1 MTAAGLASVVIP
13 VFNGERYLAEAIGS
27 VLEQT
32 YEPVEVIVVDDGSTD
47 GSAEIARSFDGVEV
61 IVQPNA
67 GPAQARNRGIAAARG
82 EFLAFVDADD
92 TVPPDK
98 LELQVAHLRAH
109 PEVGCVL
116 GRQRIVLEPGVELP
130 LWAYLSPEMARKHPD
145 IAEHGQVPHMS
156 MVVRSSLF
164 EQVGVFDAS
173 YVHGEDA
180 DWLMRA
186 RERAPIATLN
196 DVVLHRR
203 IHGANLSNDLQALR
217 AGTFRVLRDHARRM
231 RAKE

>member
-1 MTAAGLASVVIP
+1 
-13 VFNGERYLAEAIGS
+13 
-27 VLEQT
+27 
-32 YEPVEVIVVDDGSTD
+32 
-47 GSAEIARSFDGVEV
+47 
-61 IVQPNA
+61 
-67 GPAQARNRGIAAARG
+67 
-82 EFLAFVDADD
+82 VDADD

-98 LELQVAHLRAH
+98 LERQVAHLRAH
-109 PEVGCVL
+109 PEIGCVL
-116 GRQRIVLEPGVELP
+116 GRQRIVLEAGVELP

-145 IAEHGQVPHMS
+145 IAEYGHVPHMS
-156 MVVRSSLF
+156 MVVRASLF
-164 EQVGVFDAS
+164 EEVGVFDAG

-217 AGTFRVLRDHARRM
+217 TGTFRVLRDHARRM